1 VLAIRC
7 AAGGLEQGC
16 GTVPAGYVRSM
27 SGVSAN
33 WRRGH
38 PWAAVYD
45 FFVERERL
53 SRPVAQVLFGTDTR
67 LLYDGL
73 SAIDEVPD
81 GGSILDIPCGGGVAL
96 RGLRPERDVR
106 YVAADIAPA
115 MLERTAQVARERGVE
130 QQLETLT
137 ADVEELPFA
146 DGEFDLCLS
155 FAGLHCFP
163 HPDIAT
169 AEIARCLKPGGL
181 FTGSVFLTDQGIRYR
196 PMVTFGQVAGV
207 MGPSGGRRDLERW
220 LTDAGLREESIVMS
234 GAIAYFR
241 ARR

>member
-1 VLAIRC
+1 
-7 AAGGLEQGC
+7 
-16 GTVPAGYVRSM
+16 
-27 SGVSAN
+27 VSAN

-45 FFVERERL
+45 FFVEREAL
-53 SRPVAQVLFGTDTR
+53 SRPAARLLFGTDTR
-67 LLYDGL
+67 LLYEGL
-73 SAIDEVPD
+73 GAIETVPE

-115 MLERTAQVARERGVE
+115 MLERTAAMARERGVE
-130 QQLETLT
+130 AQVETVA
-137 ADVEELPFA
+137 ADVEALEFD

-163 HPDIAT
+163 HPDVA
-169 AEIARCLKPGGL
+169 AREIARVLKPGGR
-181 FTGSVFLTDQGIRYR
+181 FVGSVFLTDGSIRYQ
-196 PMVTFGQVAGV
+196 PMVVFGRIAGV
-207 MGPSGGRRDLERW
+207 MGPSGGQRDLERW
-220 LTDAGLREESIVMS
+220 LDGAGLSDVSIERS
-234 GAIAYFR
+234 GAIAYFD